1 MQKKSID
8 KKQVTRRKNKV
19 YKIKQVDVKNLESRV
34 QTYMQQAPILTL
46 LPSWSMFCKHLQ
58 QIVEVEFPDK
68 QPQLVS
74 FLQQVNSTAPADTS
88 CLLVSQ
94 S

>member
-1 MQKKSID
+1 MQKKGID

-74 FLQQVNSTAPADTS
+74 LLQQVNSTGPADTS